1 MTSPLAINC
10 PIDDILGSLWAYG
23 QRYGLPERPAQR
35 QGLVATLCQLRARAM
50 SVTVSTHQLE
60 LWIQQVLAQFES
72 MAVMQTVVDAAQD
85 RLAQRAY
92 QWQTALEQQV
102 RHTLNAYV
110 QRYAPDLTVE
120 MIQDVVVAAIPLLDY
135 GTITKAEVHGLVDQ
149 LAETF
154 DVQMPLRSTHNP
166 VYIELAA
173 TLATVL
179 RQNPLEEA
187 VKQTV
192 TAYVSA
198 VIPRIT
204 RIGADLIANALSAI
218 LNNQVNFG
226 IDVNVHLVDRQL
238 LIQQVSFKLNTM
250 EQSPIPSKSAEQM
263 AAELHQAVA
272 DFLRDRDHSQD
283 LSDPLA
289 GLISEDG
296 LSISSPWTS
305 TRTQVSPETASSE
318 PVAPDTSVTDVTEL
332 PPAQP

>member
-1 MTSPLAINC
+1 MEPPLAVNC

-60 LWIQQVLAQFES
+60 PWTQQVLAQFES
-72 MAVMQTVVDAAQD
+72 IAVGETVVDAAQD

-102 RHTLNAYV
+102 RHTLDAYV

-135 GTITKAEVHGLVDQ
+135 GMITRAEVYGMVDQ
-149 LAETF
+149 MAETF
-154 DVQMPLRSTHNP
+154 DVQTSLRSTHNP
-166 VYIELAA
+166 VYVELAA

-179 RQNPLEEA
+179 RQPPLEQA

-192 TAYVSA
+192 TAYVST
-198 VIPRIT
+198 VIPKIT
-204 RIGADLIANALSAI
+204 QIGEDLIANALSAM
-218 LNNQVNFG
+218 LKNQVTFG
-226 IDVNVHLVDRQL
+226 IDVNLSLIDRQL

-250 EQSPIPSKSAEQM
+250 EQSPIPAKSAEQM

-272 DFLRDRDHSQD
+272 DLIGDRDQSQD
-283 LSDPLA
+283 LTNPSA
-289 GLISEDG
+289 GLMSEDG
-296 LSISSPWTS
+296 LSISSAWTS
-305 TRTQVSPETASSE
+305 TRAQVSPEPASPE
-318 PVAPDTSVTDVTEL
+318 PGTPDIAITEL